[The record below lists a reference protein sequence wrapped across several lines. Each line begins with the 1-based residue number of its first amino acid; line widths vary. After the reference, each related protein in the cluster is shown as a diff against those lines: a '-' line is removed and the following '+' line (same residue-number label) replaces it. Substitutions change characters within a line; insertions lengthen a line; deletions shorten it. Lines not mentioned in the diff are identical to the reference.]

1 LRQARAGV
9 ARQHLVGVFPRSRGQ
24 PHRGVHPDAVARD
37 AALPLRCRLRSARR
51 GAEGG
56 DPGDRQDAGRLRQRR
71 GLAGGVRAPV
81 RAGGQAAQPQ
91 REFSLSRV
99 TSEMFEDNA
108 QNWLFS
114 RMRAFDEVHPDWMLY
129 LCQIAA
135 GIMSL
140 DINDFINWTVIKLT
154 IFTDDQGLLTS
165 KQVDFLKSSLE
176 WEPRIRPALV
186 ESPVGNPPFS
196 RIKPPTGA
204 ARIRQAYIL
213 KRYELE
219 FGCNIEECDLIVEFG
234 GGYGAIALLA
244 CKYGLS
250 GKSIIIDNEP
260 MSSLQAWYLSEN
272 AGPVHY
278 GTDIGEEPGIYFA
291 GLSDYDTIETA
302 VKNAE
307 RPIFL
312 ANWSLSETPA
322 DLRMR
327 TMEW

>member
-1 LRQARAGV
+1 
-9 ARQHLVGVFPRSRGQ
+9 
-24 PHRGVHPDAVARD
+24 
-37 AALPLRCRLRSARR
+37 
-51 GAEGG
+51 
-56 DPGDRQDAGRLRQRR
+56 
-71 GLAGGVRAPV
+71 
-81 RAGGQAAQPQ
+81 
-91 REFSLSRV
+91 LSRV
-99 TSEMFEDNA
+99 TSEMLKDNA

-196 RIKPPTGA
+196 RIYPPSSAG
-204 ARIRQAYIL
+204 RIRQAYIL

-234 GGYGAIALLA
+234 GGYGAMALLA
-244 CKYGLS
+244 CKYGFS
-250 GKSIIIDNEP
+250 GKYIIIDNEP

-327 TMEW
+327 TMEWLARCGFQALGITYQGHFGMDNTAFFTSEASRFLERYELAVKPFVYGIEEDDYFSRHRMMSLTRL